1 MRIPFLFQGDIGQ
14 FHKASESVL
23 GLRIASWKVLR
34 LLVYFF
40 TYPHAP

>member
-14 FHKASESVL
+14 FHKASEPVS

-34 LLVYFF
+34 LITSFF
-40 TYPHAP
+40 TSPHTP

>member
-14 FHKASESVL
+14 FHKAKEPVV
-23 GLRIASWKVLR
+23 GVKIASWKRLR
-34 LLVYFF
+34 LTVSFF

>member
-14 FHKASESVL
+14 FQKAVEPVL

-34 LLVYFF
+34 LVPFF
-40 TYPHAP
+40 TYSLTP